1 MLDAV
6 AADACSRM
14 HTLKQALVCEA
25 EACQR
30 SAIMIASLTTSW
42 TSFSEDQ
49 LEQLAEAGGVTALV
63 R

>member
-14 HTLKQALVCEA
+14 HLLKQALVSKA

-49 LEQLAEAGGVTALV
+49 LEQLAEAGGVAALV